1 MPTDASSAAIVG
13 GGGGGESEEAVQQRP
28 EKIGNALAENHNSPK
43 FLIKLHAQK
52 NASSPPGSRERDP
65 RPVARIIASHVL
77 RRGSA

>member
-43 FLIKLHAQK
+43 IIIKLHPKKTPLPLPDLAK
-52 NASSPPGSRERDP
+52 GFR
-65 RPVARIIASHVL
+65 VL
-77 RRGSA
+77 LRGS